1 MLWDG
6 ESSDFEFADDE
17 ALYFRVQPENFFKH
31 QGQLRINSAAIQLPD
46 KSVNRSKGGGRAE
59 FARHNA
65 YPGCNGMCNG
75 RHHSWTVA
83 RIEAKDVCV
92 GLHHQ
97 PEDVFFHT
105 KPVHD
110 PLKYNRF
117 HTEIRAF
124 DSQEQ
129 HIDPKHLEKL
139 GRNAHLRWSR
149 RVARYAQVVI
159 AGDMRQD

>member
-65 YPGCNGMCNG
+65 YPGCNGMCNAGITVG
-75 RHHSWTVA
+75 RWL
-83 RIEAKDVCV
+83 ELKQKMCV
-92 GLHHQ
+92 LACI
-97 PEDVFFHT
+97 T
-105 KPVHD
+105 
-110 PLKYNRF
+110 NRRMSSF
-117 HTEIRAF
+117 TR
-124 DSQEQ
+124 
-129 HIDPKHLEKL
+129 
-139 GRNAHLRWSR
+139 SR
-149 RVARYAQVVI
+149 S
-159 AGDMRQD
+159 MTL